1 MMDPKSGKVDP
12 MTFGWDNRTTGGA
25 RLGTSITITI
35 IEGLT
40 IDGSGASAFWLGWA
54 QGAQYSLDGDEEGES
69 ATVVPGAQVQLSNC
83 FASMYAMLS
92 SFDTFGYNLNHMQ
105 PETGGNK
112 YFDVLFIDPTHI
124 IADIVVNIE
133 MCEIKRIIEQI
144 KDMAS
149 LDYAAIADNAT
160 REFLVLVT
168 ETPEARKAVREIR

>member
-1 MMDPKSGKVDP
+1 MMDPKTGKVDP

-25 RLGTSITITI
+25 RLGTSITVTI

-54 QGAQYSLDGDEEGES
+54 QGAQYSLEGDDGES
-69 ATVVPGAQVQLSNC
+69 GTNIPGAQVQLSNC

-92 SFDTFGYNLNHMQ
+92 SFDTFGHNLKNMN
-105 PETGGNK
+105 PESGGNK

-124 IADIVVNIE
+124 IADFVVNIE
-133 MCEIKRIIEQI
+133 MCEVKRIIDQI

-168 ETPEARKAVREIR
+168 ETPEARKAVK